1 MRASRTPTT
10 RGTLAFL
17 AASLVILQAGR
28 AEAAPY
34 ELEWSA
40 PEGCPTRE
48 RMMEASRRA
57 LGEPMSSGAAELV
70 VHGEV
75 TSDEGSFLVVL
86 RVRDAAG
93 ADLGER
99 RVRFY
104 ESRCSEIEEPAALLV
119 AMMIAVARSREP
131 ARETAAEPAPPPAPP
146 PAPSVVAPPL
156 RDRTVSPSP
165 VPEGHK
171 EPLAMAVSGSG
182 VASLGFLPN
191 VGLGVALRWTASF
204 PMLVL
209 GAEGSFETSWATSA
223 PGGDVTFRYF
233 DAGALVGLRVL
244 RSRAFELIP
253 LVEARLG
260 ALAGSTS
267 GFRASYDTTRLVGI
281 VAAGALVKI
290 RLGSRTHLEIL
301 PDVRLPL
308 AHDVFDVRQDG
319 QLIRLHETA
328 SVEARLSIG
337 VGWSF

>member
-17 AASLVILQAGR
+17 TASLVIFQARR

-40 PEGCPTRE
+40 PEGCPARE
-48 RMMEASRRA
+48 RMMEASRRV
-57 LGEPMSSGAAELV
+57 LGEQASSGTAELV
-70 VHGEV
+70 VQGDV

-86 RVRDAAG
+86 RVKDAAG

-104 ESRCSEIEEPAALLV
+104 DSRCSEIEEPAALLI

-131 ARETAAEPAPPPAPP
+131 VHEAAPEPPPVS
-146 PAPSVVAPPL
+146 APSVVPTPP
-156 RDRTVSPSP
+156 RDRVASPSP
-165 VPEGHK
+165 QTERHK
-171 EPLAMAVSGSG
+171 EPLAMTVSGSG

-204 PMLVL
+204 SSLVV
-209 GAEGSFETSWATSA
+209 GAEGSFETSWAKPA
-223 PGGDVTFRYF
+223 AGGSVTFQSY
-233 DAGALVGLRVL
+233 DVGALVGLRVL
-244 RSRAFELIP
+244 RSRTFELVP
-253 LVEARLG
+253 LLEARVA

-267 GFRASYDTTRLVGI
+267 GFPAAYDTTRLVGI
-281 VAAGALVKI
+281 AAAGALAKI
-290 RLGSRTHLEIL
+290 RLGPRIHLEVL
-301 PDVRLPL
+301 PDVRMPL

-319 QLIRLHETA
+319 QLIRVHETA
-328 SVEARLSIG
+328 PVEARLSIG
-337 VGWSF
+337 AGWSF